1 MWLCVVCCVLCV
13 VCQAGP
19 DISLCLRIFVV
30 QHPAPSTPSTQHLV
44 GGPVHSW
51 DIAVGLCLTIDEKHH
66 RPLCFVL
73 PRRLRGIFVLP
84 RSAFETVSCVCC
96 VLCVCVVCCVLFVCG
111 CFQTKCC
118 LCVCV
123 CACKRNSESNLTHC
137 IHHTSYMSA
146 HGLSAGGVVAG
157 SGVLVHSIVLI
168 LAGSY
173 VVCCMLRVDGVV
185 CLWLSIFVVQHLV
198 GGPVHSWDIA
208 VGLCLTI
215 DETYHRPLYCFD
227 D

>member
-1 MWLCVVCCVLCV
+1 VFCVASSIERYICVASFCVRNSFVCVLCVVCVCCVLCV
-13 VCQAGP
+13 VCVW
-19 DISLCLRIFVV
+19 L
-30 QHPAPSTPSTQHLV
+30 
-44 GGPVHSW
+44 
-51 DIAVGLCLTIDEKHH
+51 
-66 RPLCFVL
+66 L
-73 PRRLRGIFVLP
+73 PN
-84 RSAFETVSCVCC
+84 EM
-96 VLCVCVVCCVLFVCG
+96 LF
-111 CFQTKCC
+111 
-118 LCVCV
+118 VCV